1 MKDFAW
7 ISMPNNYLIIEA
19 DIMFE
24 IYFVV
29 ESVSFFFPFLF
40 VLLSLSAFSLW
51 FLVLVCPEREHATPQ
66 PRIGKPTNTSAEE
79 FLNRQAE
86 VFKNSFVKDVV

>member
-7 ISMPNNYLIIEA
+7 ISMPNNHLIVEA
-19 DIMFE
+19 DIMSE

-29 ESVSFFFPFLF
+29 ESVSSSLPFFSRTSFFKCLFILWFF
-40 VLLSLSAFSLW
+40 VL
-51 FLVLVCPEREHATPQ
+51 CPEREHATPQ

-86 VFKNSFVKDVV
+86 VFKNPFC